1 MGERKWLPLEQQDLK
16 VCCSNWPSL
25 LPPIGERERKSR
37 YRRIRHSS
45 IINDRGNSDD
55 ANGNNNGKHDNDIG
69 VLSFPSAKIRK
80 ICRIDPEVKGISK
93 EADAGVFTCR
103 EINDPYF
110 KFHALQIENAC
121 SLSKIWSFNS
131 SFFKVKKMNVS
142 WSPKSQIETRAQ
154 NCIIVAAFYP

>member
-1 MGERKWLPLEQQDLK
+1 M
-16 VCCSNWPSL
+16 N
-25 LPPIGERERKSR
+25 
-37 YRRIRHSS
+37 
-45 IINDRGNSDD
+45 NDRGNSDD

-110 KFHALQIENAC
+110 KLHAIQMLAH
-121 SLSKIWSFNS
+121 
-131 SFFKVKKMNVS
+131 
-142 WSPKSQIETRAQ
+142 
-154 NCIIVAAFYP
+154 